1 MLGLLQ
7 RANSTYG
14 LSVGSVLTFLTGD
27 TDGCCWLSRP
37 LMECVL
43 TVTFEI
49 FESVQST
56 VGKVD
61 SLVLQSGEAAS
72 PTAAEQGQTP
82 TVPHL
87 LLLQRGGTR
96 EETIALR

>member
-1 MLGLLQ
+1 
-7 RANSTYG
+7 
-14 LSVGSVLTFLTGD
+14 
-27 TDGCCWLSRP
+27 
-37 LMECVL
+37 MECVL

-61 SLVLQSGEAAS
+61 SLVLRSGEAAS

-87 LLLQRGGTR
+87 LLLQRGGTG
-96 EETIALR
+96 EEKVALQFCFRPFFDADWPKITLLVVCTINMCNCI

>member
-1 MLGLLQ
+1 
-7 RANSTYG
+7 
-14 LSVGSVLTFLTGD
+14 
-27 TDGCCWLSRP
+27 
-37 LMECVL
+37 MECVL

-49 FESVQST
+49 SESVQST

-61 SLVLQSGEAAS
+61 SLVLRSGEAAS

-96 EETIALR
+96 EETIALWFCFRPFFDTDWPKINIIYDKYA